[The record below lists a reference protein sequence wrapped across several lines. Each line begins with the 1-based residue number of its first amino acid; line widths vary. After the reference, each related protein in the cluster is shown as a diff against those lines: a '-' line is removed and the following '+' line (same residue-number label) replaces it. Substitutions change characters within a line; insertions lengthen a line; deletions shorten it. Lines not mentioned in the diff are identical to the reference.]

1 MKLFIALIFLIFFHN
16 CSFDNKTGI
25 WKNENS
31 VSENDNNLFKDFET
45 LITQKSSFDESIDI
59 KKNFKFKLSD
69 PVNNDNWNDI
79 FYDETNNYK
88 NFNFS
93 GDNQL
98 IFKSK
103 KITKFTT
110 NNFILFENDNLI
122 TSDIKGNIII
132 FSVSNDKV
140 IKKFNFY
147 KNKYKKIKKNLNII
161 TNNGVIYVS
170 DNIGFLYAYDYMDD
184 KILWAKNFK
193 TPFRSNLKLSKNK
206 LILSNQNND
215 LFFIN
220 KKNGESMKLIPTEE
234 TTVKNQFKNN
244 LSLNKNSIFF
254 LNTYGSLYSIN
265 IETMNVNWFINLNQ
279 SFDLN
284 PSNIFFGSK
293 IITFDNKIFV
303 SSNYFTYII
312 DVSSG
317 SILYKINFSAKIK
330 PSVIDNYLFL
340 ISKNNLLIA
349 MNLKNGEIIYS
360 YDINEKISEFLNI
373 KKKNVKFKNIFIA
386 NNYIYI
392 ILKNSYILR
401 FNIEGNLEKVE
412 KLPTKIFSQPIFIN
426 GYMMYLSSSGKL
438 SIVD

>member
-193 TPFRSNLKLSKNK
+193 TPSNSLH
-206 LILSNQNND
+206 I
-215 LFFIN
+215 
-220 KKNGESMKLIPTEE
+220 IP
-234 TTVKNQFKNN
+234 
-244 LSLNKNSIFF
+244 
-254 LNTYGSLYSIN
+254 
-265 IETMNVNWFINLNQ
+265 
-279 SFDLN
+279 
-284 PSNIFFGSK
+284 
-293 IITFDNKIFV
+293 
-303 SSNYFTYII
+303 
-312 DVSSG
+312 
-317 SILYKINFSAKIK
+317 
-330 PSVIDNYLFL
+330 
-340 ISKNNLLIA
+340 
-349 MNLKNGEIIYS
+349 
-360 YDINEKISEFLNI
+360 
-373 KKKNVKFKNIFIA
+373 
-386 NNYIYI
+386 
-392 ILKNSYILR
+392 R
-401 FNIEGNLEKVE
+401 
-412 KLPTKIFSQPIFIN
+412 
-426 GYMMYLSSSGKL
+426 
-438 SIVD
+438 